1 MYRPQARSPIQKY
14 IIVQLLF
21 FAVIFLSG
29 FFFANYLQTHFASDN
44 KKQFALLLEELN
56 HLTPFQSEI
65 FFYCLYKQIK
75 YVFFLCFFS
84 ITNIWQWFQ
93 KGFLGYIAL
102 SQSILLS
109 LCYQTNGLPGIPEYL
124 LFLFPECLVFIPLY
138 LYLLYH
144 LQSFHKACS
153 HTANTQSV
161 FSFLFDHEKKGILKR
176 ELPFLFCLI
185 PLLILGVALEV
196 YVGLPILQAFH
207 KHL

>member
-1 MYRPQARSPIQKY
+1 MYRPRSRSPIPKY
-14 IIVQLLF
+14 VIVQLLF
-21 FAVIFLSG
+21 FSVVFLSG
-29 FFFANYLQTHFASDN
+29 FFITHYLQTHFAVEN
-44 KKQFALLLEELN
+44 KKQFSLLVEELN

-65 FFYCLYKQIK
+65 FFYCLCKQLK

-93 KGFLGYIAL
+93 KCFIGYIAL

-109 LCYQTNGLPGIPEYL
+109 LCYHTNGFLGIPEYL

-144 LQSFHKACS
+144 LQLFHEACS
-153 HTANTQSV
+153 HTANPQTL
-161 FSFLFDHEKKGILKR
+161 FSFFFDNEKKRILKR
-176 ELPFLFCLI
+176 ELPFLLCLI
-185 PLLILGVALEV
+185 PLLMLGVALEV

-207 KHL
+207 RHL